1 MLKNKSKVQNV
12 EIFMNVFL
20 RNKIVFLASVVVKK
34 VDTLKYVHSF
44 DILPWFNRRLVVKN
58 WI

>member
-44 DILPWFNRRLVVKN
+44 DILP
-58 WI
+58 